1 MTLNGL
7 TKVRGCHH
15 PKDKWVAHGKMLPI
29 ACAVQEQSNLQ
40 MIGVK
45 EREVLRDREKFVK
58 MTMEISGQREV
69 EFRNP
74 TYKCNC
80 QN

>member
-7 TKVRGCHH
+7 TKVRSCHH
-15 PKDKWVAHGKMLPI
+15 SKDKWVAHGKLLPI

-40 MIGVK
+40 IICVK
-45 EREVLRDREKFVK
+45 ERWVVRDREKFVK
-58 MTMEISGQREV
+58 MTMEKGGQREV

-74 TYKCNC
+74 TYKSNC